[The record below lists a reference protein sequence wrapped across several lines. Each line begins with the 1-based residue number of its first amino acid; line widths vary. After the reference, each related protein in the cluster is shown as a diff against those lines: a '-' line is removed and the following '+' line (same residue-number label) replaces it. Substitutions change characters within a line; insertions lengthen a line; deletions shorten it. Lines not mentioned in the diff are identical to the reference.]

1 MKFTDTKIWK
11 IIKNKYVIAILI
23 FLVLIL
29 FIDENNLFVTRSLK
43 KDVSELN
50 QTVDTLL
57 RGIEQDSI
65 QAQRLKDNMD
75 SIERYGR
82 EQYYMKRA
90 DEDVFII
97 VHDKKAE

>member
-1 MKFTDTKIWK
+1 MNFTDTKIWR
-11 IIKNKYVIAILI
+11 IVKNKYVIALLA

-43 KDVSELN
+43 KDVVELSN
-50 QTVDTLL
+50 TVDTLL
-57 RGIEQDSI
+57 RGIEQDSL

-90 DEDVFII
+90 DEDIFII
-97 VHDKKAE
+97 IHDDDED

>member
-1 MKFTDTKIWK
+1 MKFTDTTAWK
-11 IIKNKYVIAILI
+11 IIKNKYVIAILV

-43 KDVSELN
+43 KEVSELN
-50 QTVDTLL
+50 HTVDTLL

-65 QAQRLKDNMD
+65 QAHRLKDNMD

-82 EQYYMKRA
+82 EQYYMKRS

-97 VHDKKAE
+97 VHDDKE